1 MVADKPDK
9 PSILIID
16 DDEQIRGLLKELLGV
31 RFDCVDV
38 GSAEDAL
45 SVLGAMSFNLVIS
58 DIQMGG
64 LSGLDLVPRVLERAP
79 ETVVVM
85 ISGQQTIESAIE
97 AMRVGAFDYITKP
110 LDLRHVEAAV
120 GRALDHQ
127 RLLRE
132 KRKYEYHLEELVR
145 ERTAR
150 IEHLAFYDAL
160 SDLPNRALLPDR
172 FSQALVRAGRSRRN
186 VALILIAIDRFKKID
201 ETLGHRISDQ

>member
-31 RFDCVDV
+31 RFACVDV

-79 ETVVVM
+79 ETVPCASVHS
-85 ISGQQTIESAIE
+85 ITLRNRSIF
-97 AMRVGAFDYITKP
+97 AM
-110 LDLRHVEAAV
+110 
-120 GRALDHQ
+120 
-127 RLLRE
+127 
-132 KRKYEYHLEELVR
+132 
-145 ERTAR
+145 
-150 IEHLAFYDAL
+150 
-160 SDLPNRALLPDR
+160 
-172 FSQALVRAGRSRRN
+172 
-186 VALILIAIDRFKKID
+186 
-201 ETLGHRISDQ
+201 